1 MVNIPLESE
10 PTLHAADEDSK
21 IQKDLVV
28 EAKAVGDFTWWR
40 KDLDSYIG
48 TGIVRTFSN
57 ESMGAF

>member
-40 KDLDSYIG
+40 KDP
-48 TGIVRTFSN
+48 
-57 ESMGAF
+57 